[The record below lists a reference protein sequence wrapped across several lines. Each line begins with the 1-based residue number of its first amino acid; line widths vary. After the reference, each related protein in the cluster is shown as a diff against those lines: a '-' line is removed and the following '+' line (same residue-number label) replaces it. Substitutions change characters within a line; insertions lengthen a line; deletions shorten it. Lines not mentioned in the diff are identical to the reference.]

1 MMTSDGPGQGN
12 FTKAQEFGV
21 ENYPPVLR
29 DILIAI
35 GMVRKAGL
43 RETFAHVMSVAL
55 RRLHHIL
62 VDRRLHARLPSTDA
76 SEIALQGLALRTVAS
91 YEAKAAFNSGITPSK
106 TFHWALAA
114 AGIDPKTYHFVDIGS
129 GWGSVLLLA
138 AEYPFQSVTGVEFA
152 KEIHEKARVNLDW
165 ARSQGRFTCKDVVV
179 RNESALET
187 ELPDGPVVIFM
198 FNPFREPVMSAF
210 LDRIA
215 ASMRANPRPIVLIFV
230 NPVVGSVMA
239 RPDVIEHPQRGSKA
253 WLLKFFSPYRVRAFS
268 WRRIDSPGAG

>member
-1 MMTSDGPGQGN
+1 MTTSDGPGQGN

-21 ENYPPVLR
+21 EKYPPVLR

-35 GMVRKAGL
+35 GMVRRAGL
-43 RETFAHVMSVAL
+43 RETFAHTMSVAL
-55 RRLHHIL
+55 RRAHHIL
-62 VDRRLHARLPSTDA
+62 VDKRLHARLPKTDA

-114 AGIDPKTYHFVDIGS
+114 AGIDAKTCHFVDIGS

-152 KEIHEKARVNLDW
+152 KEIHEKASANLDW
-165 ARSQGRFTCKDVVV
+165 ARSQGRFKCKNVEV

-187 ELPDGPVVIFM
+187 ELPNGPVVIFM

-230 NPVVGSVMA
+230 NPVVGSIME
-239 RPDVIEHPQRGSKA
+239 RSDVVEHPLRGPKA
-253 WLLKFFSPYRVRAFS
+253 WLLKFFSPYRVRTFS
-268 WRRIDSPGAG
+268 WR